1 MARRAEEEENIFN
14 ARAILKRL
22 EANEYDGLRIAYAKK
37 ILLWEK
43 TR

>member
-22 EANEYDGLRIAYAKK
+22 EANDYEGLRIVYAKK
-37 ILLWEK
+37 ILLWK
-43 TR
+43 IL